1 MDLAEILKH
10 LGTQGSQNPD
20 LLVGFETSDDAGVF
34 KLTNSLALVQTLD
47 FITPTCDDPF
57 LFGQIAAANSL
68 SDVYAMGGRP
78 INALNICCFPQEGV
92 EDAVLAEILRGGN
105 SKIQE
110 AGATLLGGHTVKD
123 SELKYG
129 LSVTGLIHPEKILR
143 NSTAR
148 PGDKIVLTKKIGTGV
163 IITGLKNDLIPLE
176 QGEEALANMATL
188 NKVACEAMLEIGVNA
203 CTDVSGFG
211 LAGHICEM
219 ALGGKV
225 GIHLNLS
232 AVPVYPVSI
241 ELFGR
246 GLRTGVTLFNKQ
258 SSAGCVTLEKEL
270 PREREM
276 ILYDPQTSGPLAISV
291 AAEKAGDLVSL
302 LQEKGIR
309 DAAIIGDVVESSVPR
324 LLVSDSL

>member
-10 LGTQGSQNPD
+10 LGAQRSQNPD
-20 LLVGFETSDDAGVF
+20 LLVGFETSDDAGVY
-34 KLTNSLALVQTLD
+34 KLNDDLALVQTVD
-47 FITPTCDDPF
+47 FVTPTCDDPF

-92 EDAVLAEILRGGN
+92 DDAILAEILKGGHF
-105 SKIQE
+105 KILE
-110 AGATLLGGHTVKD
+110 AGATLVGGHTVKD
-123 SELKYG
+123 LELKYG

-163 IITGLKNDLIPLE
+163 IITGVKNDLIPWE
-176 QGEEALANMATL
+176 QAEEAMASMATL
-188 NKVACEAMLEIGVNA
+188 NKVACETMLEIGVHA

-211 LAGHICEM
+211 LAGHVCEM
-219 ALGGKV
+219 ALGSKV
-225 GIHLNLS
+225 GIQLNLS

-241 ELFGR
+241 ELFGK

-258 SSAGCVTLEKEL
+258 SSAACVSLEKEL

-291 AAEKAGDLVSL
+291 AAEKADDLVSL
-302 LQEKGIR
+302 LRQKGVR

-324 LLVSDSL
+324 LFVSDSL

>member
-10 LGTQGSQNPD
+10 LGAQRSQNPD

-34 KLTNSLALVQTLD
+34 KLTETLALVQTVD
-47 FITPTCDDPF
+47 FVTPTCDDPF

-92 EDAVLAEILRGGN
+92 DDAVLAEILKGGH
-105 SKIQE
+105 SKILE
-110 AGATLLGGHTVKD
+110 AGATLVGGHTVKD
-123 SELKYG
+123 AELKYG
-129 LSVTGLIHPEKILR
+129 LSVTGLIHPERILR
-143 NSTAR
+143 NSTAK

-163 IITGLKNDLIPLE
+163 IISGLKNDLIPLE
-176 QGEEALANMATL
+176 QGDEALASMATL
-188 NKVACEAMLEIGVNA
+188 NKVACEVMLEIGVHA

-211 LAGHICEM
+211 LAGHVGEI
-219 ALGGKV
+219 AQGSKV
-225 GIHLNLS
+225 SIELNLG

-258 SSAGCVTLEKEL
+258 SAAGYVALEREL

-291 AAEKAGDLVSL
+291 AAEKANDLVSL
-302 LQEKGIR
+302 LREKGIK
-309 DAAIIGDVVESSVPR
+309 DAAIIGNVVESSEPR
-324 LLVSDSL
+324 LFVTDSL

>member
-1 MDLAEILKH
+1 VDLAEILKH
-10 LGTQGSQNPD
+10 LGAQRSQDPD
-20 LLVGFETSDDAGVF
+20 LLVGFETSDDAGVY
-34 KLTNSLALVQTLD
+34 KLTDTLALVQTVD
-47 FITPTCDDPF
+47 FVTPTCDDPY

-78 INALNICCFPQEGV
+78 VNALNICCFPQEGV
-92 EDAVLAEILRGGN
+92 DVAVLAEILKGGH
-105 SKIQE
+105 SKILE
-110 AGATLLGGHTVKD
+110 AGAALVGGHTVKD
-123 SELKYG
+123 QELKYG
-129 LSVTGLIHPEKILR
+129 LSVTGLIHPDKILR

-163 IITGLKNDLIPLE
+163 IITGAKNDLISSE
-176 QGEEALANMATL
+176 QAEEAMASMATL
-188 NKVACEAMLEIGVNA
+188 NKVACETMLEIGVHA

-219 ALGGKV
+219 ALGSKV
-225 GIHLNLS
+225 GIELNLS

-241 ELFGR
+241 ELFGK
-246 GLRTGVTLFNKQ
+246 GLRTGVTLLNKQ
-258 SSAGCVTLEKEL
+258 SSAGCVALEKEL

-291 AAEKAGDLVSL
+291 AAEKANDLVSL
-302 LQEKGIR
+302 LREKGIR

-324 LLVSDSL
+324 LFVSDSL